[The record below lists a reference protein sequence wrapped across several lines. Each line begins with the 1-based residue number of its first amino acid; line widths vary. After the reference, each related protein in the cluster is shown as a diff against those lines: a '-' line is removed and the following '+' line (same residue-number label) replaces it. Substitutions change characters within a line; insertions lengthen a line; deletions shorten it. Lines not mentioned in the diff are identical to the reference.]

1 MLTIGQVASRTG
13 LRPSAIRY
21 YEARG
26 LLRRPARLGGKRVYS
41 PSVFEQLAIIE
52 MAKIAGFALEDVRAL
67 IADAGAGGA
76 AGAWSRLIPPR
87 VAEVDEEMKRL
98 LAIKKVLSKLKTCT
112 CASLDECGRAFVEVR
127 SQRRVWPAQPC
138 R

>member
-21 YEARG
+21 YEERG
-26 LLRRPARLGGKRVYS
+26 LLRRPARLGGKRVYP

-52 MAKIAGFALEDVRAL
+52 MAKIAGFSLGDIRTL
-67 IADAGAGGA
+67 IADAGASGA
-76 AGAWSRLIPPR
+76 SNAWSRLIPAR

-98 LAIKKVLSKLKTCT
+98 RAIKGVLSKLNTCR
-112 CASLDECGRAFVEVR
+112 CATLDECGRAFVEVR
-127 SQRRVWPAQPC
+127 SQHRGTLQA
-138 R
+138 